1 MGADGVGV
9 LIDYFR
15 APDGETALRLLDE
28 GDGVPHGPATV
39 GAGVDALDA
48 KGIDPDVVLGQLVGL
63 ILAVPWSVDLI
74 ETVGVWPPEET
85 KPRSVEEMN
94 GLPEDSPWHTG
105 PWLEELSNRIRDALA
120 DVDDHALPS
129 IADEWARIEE
139 FDGHMDMTFALD
151 IIESFV
157 ALARRARQADDRLYC
172 WICL

>member
-15 APDGETALRLLDE
+15 APDGETALRLLDQ

-48 KGIDPDVVLGQLVGL
+48 KGIDPHVVLGQLVAL
-63 ILAVPWSVDLI
+63 ILGVPWSVDLI
-74 ETVGVWPPEET
+74 DTVGVWPPEET
-85 KPRSVEEMN
+85 KPRSAEEMDR
-94 GLPEDSPWHTG
+94 LPEESRWHTG
-105 PWLEELSNRIRDALA
+105 PWLEELGDRIRDAFA
-120 DVDDHALPS
+120 GVDDHALPA
-129 IADEWARIEE
+129 IADAWARIEE
-139 FDGHMDMTFALD
+139 FGGHMDAALALD
-151 IIESFV
+151 ISESFV